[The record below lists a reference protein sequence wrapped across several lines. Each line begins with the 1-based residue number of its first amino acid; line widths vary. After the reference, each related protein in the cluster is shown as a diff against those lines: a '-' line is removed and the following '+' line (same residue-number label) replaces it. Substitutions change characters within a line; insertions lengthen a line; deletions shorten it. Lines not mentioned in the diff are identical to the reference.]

1 MSEGIEDFEEEF
13 TPPPEPPA
21 EPPVEVLPPPEPQD
35 TAIIDSL
42 PPPPENLDVQDST
55 PPATDSGGMVLDYDS
70 PPIEPIQPIDSD
82 PIEPVDSSPVQP
94 VEMFEDGPDLARS
107 QEALEEQPAAFD
119 IQPIDSG
126 PPPDDTPAPDAVPDT
141 VPDTV
146 DVQPPPDDIPSPDI
160 VDIQPTPPDNT
171 PPPDAVVEQTP
182 PLEEEENPNP
192 LEAVASTVGSDSGE
206 ATDKRQS
213 TLPGEI
219 DIWDEEGELRLRPYR
234 NDRND
239 SAYVPTE
246 HTGIRDVMKRNGD
259 DVEGDA
265 DHMIPKGYAASI
277 GIKVIRA
284 QDLDS
289 SRNRSLGATIDKQA
303 KNDWGPA
310 LLKLSKDLLPDD
322 PSISDRW
329 RLAPL
334 TSALYS
340 THKDNVPFNLEKVTD
355 LIRQRSLDGPPRG
368 RKST

>member
-21 EPPVEVLPPPEPQD
+21 EPPVEVLPSPEPQD

-42 PPPPENLDVQDST
+42 PPPTEGLDVQDST
-55 PPATDSGGMVLDYDS
+55 PPAADSGGIVLDYDS

-82 PIEPVDSSPVQP
+82 PVEPVDSSPVQP
-94 VEMFEDGPDLARS
+94 VEMFEDGPDLAQS
-107 QEALEEQPAAFD
+107 QEAFEEQPAAFD

-126 PPPDDTPAPDAVPDT
+126 PPPDDMPAPDAVPDT

-146 DVQPPPDDIPSPDI
+146 DVQPPPE
-160 VDIQPTPPDNT
+160 
-171 PPPDAVVEQTP
+171 AVVEQIP
-182 PLEEEENPNP
+182 ALEEEENPNP
-192 LEAVASTVGSDSGE
+192 LEAVASTAGGDSGE
-206 ATDKRQS
+206 EATEKRQS
-213 TLPGEI
+213 TLSDKM

-234 NDRND
+234 NDSND
-239 SAYVPTE
+239 AAYVPTE

-259 DVEGDA
+259 DVAGDA

-303 KNDWGPA
+303 KNEWGPA

-334 TSALYS
+334 TSALYRS
-340 THKDNVPFNLEKVTD
+340 HKDNLPFNLEKVTD

>member
-1 MSEGIEDFEEEF
+1 MSEGIEDFEEESM
-13 TPPPEPPA
+13 PPPEPPA

-42 PPPPENLDVQDST
+42 PPPTEGLDGQDST
-55 PPATDSGGMVLDYDS
+55 PPPTDGGGMVLDYDS

-82 PIEPVDSSPVQP
+82 PIEAVDSSPVQP
-94 VEMFEDGPDLARS
+94 VEMFEDGPDLAQS
-107 QEALEEQPAAFD
+107 EAAFEEQPAAFD

-126 PPPDDTPAPDAVPDT
+126 PPPDAAPAPDAV
-141 VPDTV
+141 
-146 DVQPPPDDIPSPDI
+146 
-160 VDIQPTPPDNT
+160 
-171 PPPDAVVEQTP
+171 PDAVVEQTP

-192 LEAVASTVGSDSGE
+192 LEAVASAVASDSGE
-206 ATDKRQS
+206 ATEKRQS
-213 TLPGEI
+213 TLPGKI

-239 SAYVPTE
+239 AAYVPTE

-259 DVEGDA
+259 DVAGDA

-289 SRNRSLGATIDKQA
+289 SRNRSLGATLDKQA
-303 KNDWGPA
+303 KNEWGPA
-310 LLKLSKDLLPDD
+310 LLELSKGLLPDD

-334 TSALYS
+334 TRGLVRS
-340 THKDNVPFNLEKVTD
+340 HKDNVPFNLEEVTEQV
-355 LIRQRSLDGPPRG
+355 RQRSLNGPPRG